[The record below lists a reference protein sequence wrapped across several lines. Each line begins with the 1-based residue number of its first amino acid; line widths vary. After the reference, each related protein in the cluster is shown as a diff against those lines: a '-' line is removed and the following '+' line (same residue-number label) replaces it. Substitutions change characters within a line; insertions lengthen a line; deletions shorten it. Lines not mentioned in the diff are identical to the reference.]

1 MQSVWLSIIV
11 VTLPPTLYSIAVDEF
26 YPFGYEN
33 GDAKMELRGD
43 VVSSPI
49 AFPST
54 FNYFTAGH
62 NRCYVSIIFK
72 FFNAFEDV
80 NIPSILLIQMFYFLI
95 WLFIIISVQYILIII
110 LKKKFCR
117 F

>member
-43 VVSSPI
+43 VVSSP
-49 AFPST
+49 
-54 FNYFTAGH
+54 
-62 NRCYVSIIFK
+62 
-72 FFNAFEDV
+72 
-80 NIPSILLIQMFYFLI
+80 LLLSSATHQAVKITCSCDGFVVIYG
-95 WLFIIISVQYILIII
+95 S
-110 LKKKFCR
+110 R
-117 F
+117 

>member
-33 GDAKMELRGD
+33 GDAKMEVRGD
-43 VVSSPI
+43 VVSPPI

-62 NRCYVSIIFK
+62 NRCYVSIIF
-72 FFNAFEDV
+72 N
-80 NIPSILLIQMFYFLI
+80 FLMP
-95 WLFIIISVQYILIII
+95 L
-110 LKKKFCR
+110 R
-117 F
+117 M

>member
-1 MQSVWLSIIV
+1 MDEYPHHFFKTGINVNSLRQFLHNKPYTMQSVWLSIIV

-62 NRCYVSIIFK
+62 NRCYVSIIF
-72 FFNAFEDV
+72 N
-80 NIPSILLIQMFYFLI
+80 FLMP
-95 WLFIIISVQYILIII
+95 L
-110 LKKKFCR
+110 R
-117 F
+117 M

>member
-11 VTLPPTLYSIAVDEF
+11 VTLPPTLYSIAVGEF

-62 NRCYVSIIFK
+62 NRCYVSIIF
-72 FFNAFEDV
+72 N
-80 NIPSILLIQMFYFLI
+80 FLMP
-95 WLFIIISVQYILIII
+95 L
-110 LKKKFCR
+110 R
-117 F
+117 M